1 MTFWLTFL
9 GTVLRR
15 YLKWILPVMLL
26 DGCFN
31 RDPYV
36 KIDERFSIAA
46 ICGSCPMSL
55 IQRDPKWQERS
66 DEVERLPK
74 PEREKAWDE
83 LMETASW
90 QIHDLTECQ
99 LSEKVIIGHS
109 SDEGFFMA
117 DRGTGRRFI
126 FKSRTG
132 RDVALKNNF
141 GLDAQDESFHKPT
154 QLMWMRGRVFWPWVE
169 LYYLV
174 CLLIIPWR
182 TFIHQRRADKQFY
195 ELPQSP

>member
-9 GTVLRR
+9 GTVLRK

-36 KIDERFSIAA
+36 KVDERFALAA

-55 IQRDPKWQERS
+55 IQRDPQSEQRR
-66 DEVERLPK
+66 DEIEKLPQ
-74 PEREKAWDE
+74 PEQDKAWDDYI
-83 LMETASW
+83 ETASW
-90 QIHDLTECQ
+90 QIHDLTECL

-117 DRGTGRRFI
+117 DRGTG
-126 FKSRTG
+126 
-132 RDVALKNNF
+132 
-141 GLDAQDESFHKPT
+141 Q
-154 QLMWMRGRVFWPWVE
+154 
-169 LYYLV
+169 
-174 CLLIIPWR
+174 
-182 TFIHQRRADKQFY
+182 
-195 ELPQSP
+195 